1 MNSVEQNSV
10 VLLLVFEPC
19 MFASNE
25 GALPLAHNSVY
36 RNQFVWSSDMM
47 SDALGLIC
55 ITVNCV
61 LDRSGWQLHIVCCTD
76 GPCFHLLSYFILSYL
91 TVVC

>member
-10 VLLLVFEPC
+10 VLLLVFEPF
-19 MFASNE
+19 MFASNGG

-36 RNQFVWSSDMM
+36 RNQFVLSNDMM

-55 ITVNCV
+55 ITVNYV
-61 LDRSGWQLHIVCCTD
+61 LDCVS
-76 GPCFHLLSYFILSYL
+76 
-91 TVVC
+91 